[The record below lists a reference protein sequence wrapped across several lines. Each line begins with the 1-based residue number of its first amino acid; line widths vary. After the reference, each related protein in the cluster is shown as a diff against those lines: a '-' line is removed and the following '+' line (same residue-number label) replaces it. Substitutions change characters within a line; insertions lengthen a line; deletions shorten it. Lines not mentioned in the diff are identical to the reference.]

1 MLGLSLSLNARRR
14 SLDHSHRGWVSVW
27 VVPFLYLMSASV
39 RAASVPSSGLQDV
52 VISVSPLPG
61 LMIDA
66 SKIPSNL
73 HALDVSD
80 LTRQGFASVSDA
92 LNGELASVSIN
103 DNLDNRFQ
111 PDILYRGFE
120 ASPVLGTPQGLAVYQ
135 NGVRVNEAF
144 GDVVN
149 WDLIPDVAVDHLEV
163 TSANPLYG
171 LNALGGAVI
180 MSMKDG
186 YHYQGTESQLSV
198 GSFGGHTMTVQT
210 GGHQQAVAW
219 YVAAS
224 GSDEV
229 GWRDQADTV
238 VRQMYAVTNY
248 HADRWSADLS
258 LTFAD
263 NRLSAYGATPVQML
277 AQTRSSVFTG
287 PQWNE
292 NHLLFSVMHVE
303 FTPTPTM
310 ALQSVGYVRHF
321 MQDIS
326 NGNTTAD
333 TACLPDE
340 LIGTLCQADG
350 LTPLRSTQGA
360 FIPDLSSGG
369 RVLIGENN
377 AVSIASLGHGLSLQ
391 MTERAKLFSL
401 SNQLAVG
408 VAVDDAHVDYRA
420 STQIGVLNPLRFV
433 DPSPWYVQTP
443 EASPWTAT
451 PIALV
456 SQNRDYGIYVLDV
469 IDLSSALSLTGSARY
484 HVARRDLLDLRGTL
498 LTGHNRYSH
507 LNPAVGA
514 SYQLTPA
521 LNAYVGWSEN
531 SRTPTASEIECS
543 DPTHP
548 CLLPSSLAAD
558 PPTLRQVIARSIEAG
573 LRGRVRLTE
582 RARLDWNAGIFKTD
596 VHDDIYG
603 VATSLSTGFFTN
615 IALTRREGFEA
626 GLKYSD
632 DRWSASV
639 QWSDLRATFQSPFTV
654 SSPSNPYRSENDTIA
669 VVPGNE
675 LPGIART
682 RLKYSVSY
690 QLNKRLDVGVMVSFV
705 GGSYYRGDES
715 NQNAKLPGFQ
725 LVNVHASYR
734 MSEQLQGYLMV
745 NNVLNKRYANFG
757 LFGDPTGVGAP
768 GVPETGYVD
777 PRFQSPGSPFA
788 LTAGVRFTF

>member
-1 MLGLSLSLNARRR
+1 
-14 SLDHSHRGWVSVW
+14 
-27 VVPFLYLMSASV
+27 
-39 RAASVPSSGLQDV
+39 
-52 VISVSPLPG
+52 
-61 LMIDA
+61 
-66 SKIPSNL
+66 
-73 HALDVSD
+73 
-80 LTRQGFASVSDA
+80 
-92 LNGELASVSIN
+92 
-103 DNLDNRFQ
+103 
-111 PDILYRGFE
+111 
-120 ASPVLGTPQGLAVYQ
+120 
-135 NGVRVNEAF
+135 
-144 GDVVN
+144 
-149 WDLIPDVAVDHLEV
+149 
-163 TSANPLYG
+163 
-171 LNALGGAVI
+171 
-180 MSMKDG
+180 
-186 YHYQGTESQLSV
+186 
-198 GSFGGHTMTVQT
+198 
-210 GGHQQAVAW
+210 
-219 YVAAS
+219 
-224 GSDEV
+224 
-229 GWRDQADTV
+229 
-238 VRQMYAVTNY
+238 
-248 HADRWSADLS
+248 
-258 LTFAD
+258 
-263 NRLSAYGATPVQML
+263 
-277 AQTRSSVFTG
+277 
-287 PQWNE
+287 
-292 NHLLFSVMHVE
+292 
-303 FTPTPTM
+303 
-310 ALQSVGYVRHF
+310 
-321 MQDIS
+321 
-326 NGNTTAD
+326 
-333 TACLPDE
+333 
-340 LIGTLCQADG
+340 
-350 LTPLRSTQGA
+350 
-360 FIPDLSSGG
+360 
-369 RVLIGENN
+369 
-377 AVSIASLGHGLSLQ
+377 
-391 MTERAKLFSL
+391 MTEQAKLL
-401 SNQLAVG
+401 SRRNQFAVG
-408 VAVDDAHVDYRA
+408 VTVDDAHVDYRA

-484 HVARRDLLDLRGTL
+484 NVAIRDLLDLRGTL
-498 LTGHNRYSH
+498 LTGHNRYRH
-507 LNPAVGA
+507 LNPAIGA
-514 SYQLTPA
+514 TYQLTPK

-558 PPTLRQVIARSIEAG
+558 PPTLRQVIARSLEAG
-573 LRGRVRLTE
+573 LRGQVRLTE
-582 RARLDWNAGIFKTD
+582 RAQFDWNAGVFKTD

-626 GLKYSD
+626 GFKYSHD
-632 DRWSASV
+632 HWSASV
-639 QWSDLRATFQSPFTV
+639 QWSDLRATFQSPLTV
-654 SSPSNPYRSENDTIA
+654 SSPSNPYRSDHDTIE

-682 RLKYSVSY
+682 RLKSSVSY